1 MSSTGFIDF
10 LLLLV
15 LAALVA
21 GIGQFLT
28 GYSRGGCPIS
38 FMAAFAGA
46 LAGPWAAEQIGWA
59 EPFPLAV
66 GPVEFP
72 LVTSLA
78 GAFVL
83 VVLVNLLTKRRKF

>member
-1 MSSTGFIDF
+1 MSSTGFIEF

-15 LAALVA
+15 LAAVVA

-38 FMAAFAGA
+38 FLAAFAGA
-46 LAGPWAAEQIGWA
+46 LAGPWAAEQLDWA
-59 EPFPLAV
+59 EPFHLPV

-83 VVLVNLLTKRRKF
+83 VVLVNLLTKKRKF